1 MGNYGTFGDYRYS
14 EKRNAGAMLALLA
27 IGLGIGAFA
36 ALLFAPKTGKQM
48 RKTLRRKYEDA
59 RESMDDWSDNAGDF
73 IERGSE
79 WASAAKDKVA
89 PLAQKL
95 RRR

>member
-1 MGNYGTFGDYRYS
+1 MRDYGTFGDYRYS
-14 EKRNAGAMLALLA
+14 GNKNTGAMLALLA
-27 IGLGIGAFA
+27 IGVGIGAFV

-48 RKTLRRKYEDA
+48 RKTLKRKYEDA
-59 RESMDDWSDNAGDF
+59 RDSVDDWSDNAGDF

-79 WASAAKDKVA
+79 WASAAKEKVA
-89 PLAQKL
+89 PIAQKL

>member
-1 MGNYGTFGDYRYS
+1 MSTFGDYRYS
-14 EKRNAGAMLALLA
+14 DRNNTGAMFALLA

-48 RKTLRRKYEDA
+48 RKTLRRRYEDA
-59 RESMDDWSDNAGDF
+59 RDTVDDWRDDAGDF

-79 WASAAKDKVA
+79 WASTAKEKVA
-89 PLAQKL
+89 PIARKI
-95 RRR
+95 RRS